1 MKALNVQ
8 TAFNNSL
15 FPPGYSHY
23 VDSRALYM
31 WHFNAIPSVC
41 LINQIDKETAFEAF
55 LEKYRKSVTDLY
67 EYKQIDNSETAMRF
81 NENVVVLKNN
91 CILVFNTQFC
101 TILHP
106 NKSQEFVNEVAT
118 YLSALKQKPKKVFQM
133 NLIVSYNGYLD
144 LKAVEI
150 KRLTVDLDLF
160 YEDDFK
166 QIDETVRK
174 RLNHKNDKGIVLLH
188 GLPGTGKT
196 TYLRYLIAKINKP
209 VLFLPPHMAQ
219 SLVDPGFADIIIRN
233 PNTVLVIE
241 DAEDIIMER
250 KGSNNAA
257 VSTLLNLSDGLLS
270 DGLNVQVI
278 CTFNCSLPT
287 IDKALLRKGR
297 LIARYEF
304 GKLTIPKAQR
314 LSNKFGFKTQIDR
327 PMTVAEIIN
336 QHEKNYSAEESE
348 RMGFRKN

>member
-1 MKALNVQ
+1 M
-8 TAFNNSL
+8 
-15 FPPGYSHY
+15 P
-23 VDSRALYM
+23 
-31 WHFNAIPSVC
+31 
-41 LINQIDKETAFEAF
+41 
-55 LEKYRKSVTDLY
+55 
-67 EYKQIDNSETAMRF
+67 F
-81 NENVVVLKNN
+81 NENVVVLKSN

-101 TILHP
+101 TILHAYEA
-106 NKSQEFVNEVAT
+106 QEFVTEVT
-118 YLSALKQKPKKVFQM
+118 EYLSALKQKPKKVFTM
-133 NLIVSYNGYLD
+133 NLIVAYGGYLD

-150 KRLTVDLDLF
+150 KRPKMDLDLF

-166 QIDETVRK
+166 QLDETVRK

-196 TYLRYLIAKINKP
+196 TYLKYLIAKINKP
-209 VLFLPPHMAQ
+209 VLFLPPHMAE

-241 DAEDIIMER
+241 DAENIIMER
-250 KGSNNAA
+250 KGINNAA

-270 DGLNVQVI
+270 DGLNVQII
-278 CTFNCSLPT
+278 CTFNSSLPT

-314 LSNKFGFKTQIDR
+314 LSDKFGFKSQIDR

-336 QHEKNYSAEESE
+336 QHEKTYGAEESE

>member
-1 MKALNVQ
+1 MKALNMQ
-8 TAFNNSL
+8 TVFNYNL

-23 VDSRALYM
+23 LDSKALYM
-31 WHFNAIPSVC
+31 SYFNAIPCIC
-41 LINQIDKETAFEAF
+41 LINQIDKDKALEAF
-55 LEKYRKSVTDLY
+55 LKKYCSSVKCIY
-67 EYKQIDNSETAMRF
+67 QYRQINNSETAVRF
-81 NENVVVLKNN
+81 NENVVVLKSN

-101 TILHP
+101 TILHAYEA
-106 NKSQEFVNEVAT
+106 QEFVTEVAK
-118 YLSALKQKPKKVFQM
+118 YLSALKQKPKKIFTM
-133 NLIVSYNGYLD
+133 NLIVADGAYLD
-144 LKAVEI
+144 LKPVEI
-150 KRLTVDLDLF
+150 KRSMLDLDLF

-166 QIDETVRK
+166 QLDETVRK
-174 RLNHKNDKGIVLLH
+174 RLKRKNDKGIVLLH

-209 VLFLPPHMAQ
+209 VLFLPPHVAK
-219 SLVDPGFADIIIRN
+219 SIIDPGFADILIRN

-241 DAEDIIMER
+241 DAENIIMER
-250 KGSNNAA
+250 KGINNSA

-270 DGLNVQVI
+270 DSLNVQII

-304 GKLTIPKAQR
+304 GRLTIPKAQR
-314 LSNKFGFKTQIDR
+314 LSDKFGFKTQIDR

-336 QHEKNYSAEESE
+336 QHEKTYSPEESE